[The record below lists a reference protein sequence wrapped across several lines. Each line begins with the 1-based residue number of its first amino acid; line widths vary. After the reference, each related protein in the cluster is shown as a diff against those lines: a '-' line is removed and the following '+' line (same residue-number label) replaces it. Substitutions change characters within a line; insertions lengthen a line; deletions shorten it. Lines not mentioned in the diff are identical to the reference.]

1 MAYSEEEREKLF
13 ETIFELIENGN
24 SLRKSLATVKL
35 SSKTFYEWLELE
47 ENESKVK
54 QYARA
59 CEERAEAL
67 LDEMLDI
74 VDDTRNDYIE
84 MDTGEEGASEHVL
97 EAKPNYEL
105 IQRSRLRYDARKWL
119 VSKLNPKKYGE
130 KVDVTSGGDKI
141 PQATAINIGIVKPLE
156 D

>member
-67 LDEMLDI
+67 LDEMIDI
-74 VDDTRNDYIE
+74 VDDTSCDIIE
-84 MDTGEEGASEHVL
+84 TDLGDGMLVE
-97 EAKPNYEL
+97 KPNNEV

>member
-1 MAYSEEEREKLF
+1 MAYSQEQKENLF
-13 ETIFELIENGN
+13 KTIFELIENGD
-24 SLRKSLATVKL
+24 SLRKALKSVKL
-35 SSKTFYEWLELE
+35 SSKTFYEWLEYE
-47 ENESKVK
+47 EDKVK

-74 VDDTRNDYIE
+74 VDDSSKDVIE
-84 MDTGEEGASEHVL
+84 QDLGDGIINTSVNSEV
-97 EAKPNYEL
+97 

-119 VSKLNPKKYGE
+119 VSKLNPKKYGD
-130 KVDVTSGGDKI
+130 KVDLTTNGKDLI
-141 PQATAINIGIVKPLE
+141 INFE

>member
-1 MAYSEEEREKLF
+1 MKTVAYSQEQREELF
-13 ETIFELIENGN
+13 ETIFSAIENGD
-24 SLRKSLATVKL
+24 SLRKALKAVKL
-35 SSKTFYEWLELE
+35 SSKTFYEWLEDE
-47 ENESKVK
+47 GNEDKVK

-67 LDEMLDI
+67 LDEMIDI
-74 VDDTRNDYIE
+74 VDDTRYDYIE

-97 EAKPNYEL
+97 DKKPNYEL

-119 VSKLNPKKYGE
+119 VSKLNPKKYGD
-130 KVDVTSGGDKI
+130 KVDLTTNGKDLIISF
-141 PQATAINIGIVKPLE
+141 E

>member
-1 MAYSEEEREKLF
+1 MAYDREQKENIL
-13 ETIFELIENGN
+13 TAIFNDIENGD
-24 SLRKSLATVKL
+24 SLRKSLINNKI
-35 SSKTFYEWLELE
+35 SSKTFYEWIDKDE
-47 ENESKVK
+47 EKVK

-74 VDDTRNDYIE
+74 VDDSSGDKVLSIS
-84 MDTGEEGASEHVL
+84 TGESVVNGEV
-97 EAKPNYEL
+97 

-119 VSKLNPKKYGE
+119 VSKLNPKKYGD
-130 KVDVTSGGDKI
+130 KVDLTTNGKDLI
-141 PQATAINIGIVKPLE
+141 INFE